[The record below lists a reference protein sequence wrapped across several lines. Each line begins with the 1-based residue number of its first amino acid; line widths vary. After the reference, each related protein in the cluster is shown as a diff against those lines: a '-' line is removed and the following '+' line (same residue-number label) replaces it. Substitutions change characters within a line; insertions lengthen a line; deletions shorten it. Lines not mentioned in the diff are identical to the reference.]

1 LDHARAAHLKGFLLT
16 LFGVLVLTPDTLL
29 LRLIE
34 ADAWTI
40 VTWRGGLMALALYG
54 VFFLVRGKKALA
66 EIKGLGGRGFAVSLL
81 YALNAISFV
90 LAVENTSVA
99 NVLVILAA
107 SPLFAALLSLFFLKE
122 TVSPATWTAI
132 LAGVTGV
139 LIVVADS
146 LGAGRLF
153 GDFCALVTA
162 VSLAAIFTI
171 IRGSGG
177 LNMIPA
183 TALGALLSAL
193 IALPFSGA
201 LLAEGASLVYLVIN
215 GALIMPLSFGLIT
228 LGPRHVPAP
237 EVALL
242 MLLETV
248 LGPLWVWMG
257 VGETPT
263 RATFLGGAVV
273 LSAVALHAAWR
284 LLRRRPAPP
293 PTL

>member
-1 LDHARAAHLKGFLLT
+1 
-16 LFGVLVLTPDTLL
+16 LVLTPDTLL

-34 ADAWTI
+34 ANAWT
-40 VTWRGGLMALALYG
+40 VVAWRGALMSLVLFGA
-54 VFFLVRGKKALA
+54 FFIARGKEAVR
-66 EIKGLGGRGFAVSLL
+66 EIKGLGKRGLLVSLL

-107 SPLFAALLSLFFLKE
+107 SPLFAALLSLLFLKE
-122 TVSPATWTAI
+122 RVAPATWAAI
-132 LAGVTGV
+132 LAGLAGV
-139 LIVVADS
+139 LIVVGDS

-153 GDFCALVTA
+153 GDLCALVTA
-162 VSLAAIFTI
+162 ISLAAIFTV

-193 IALPFSGA
+193 AALPFSDA
-201 LLAEGASLVYLVIN
+201 LIVDPQSMIYLLIN
-215 GALIMPLSFGLIT
+215 GAVIMPVSFGLIT

-248 LGPLWVWMG
+248 LGPLWVWLG

-263 RATFLGGAVV
+263 TATFIGGAVV

-284 LLRRRPAPP
+284 LLRRRRSQAP
-293 PTL
+293 LA